1 MGRILASTAAVAAA
15 AAAACSSRNLAPYAE
30 AFFVPAAPTP
40 LRSPVSSLSSSFR
53 RSSLTTITRSR
64 RPPTAAAIAATT
76 IMNVAGAQPQQRLQ
90 QQQQQQLLQQRE
102 AWRHGGVKTRKLVD
116 ALSQGEIG
124 KRAFTK
130 ALAKRMMAK
139 ATGMQQDYEVS
150 PEAAS
155 LAASS
160 SGSVESAAGD
170 LSTMESSWN
179 KRGYGSAISRSVE
192 IWVFGAKILFKELR
206 LRKVEDAVEKGEKRA
221 AIALQLKEGLLRLGP
236 TFIKLGQLLSTRID
250 VVPKEYIKE
259 LVMLQDDVP
268 GFAFQSAK
276 RILEEDLGKPL
287 EELYDS
293 FTEVPL
299 AAASLGQVHLAK
311 MKGGGEVAVKVQRA
325 GLKALFDQD
334 LQNLK
339 LLVKVLDKL
348 DPKFDGADRDWVSIY
363 EESAKLL
370 YKEIDYINE
379 AENAVRFSENFR
391 DTPWVKVPD
400 VYWNLTSER
409 VVTMEFVPGVKIN
422 NLEEID
428 RRGID
433 RKLLA
438 KRSAEAYLTQLCRH
452 GFFHCD
458 PHPGNVAC
466 DEQGGGRLIFYD
478 FGMMDEFKPNV
489 RSGLVNLIF
498 STYEN
503 EPRAV
508 CDALVEMGILKADAD
523 RISVEKIA
531 RSFLDE
537 FTTTLNR
544 GQDGKWT
551 SELTKE
557 DKVNIRKERRA
568 KLGEDLLSVSGDVPF
583 KFPPTFTFVFRAFTS
598 LDGIGKGLDTKY
610 DLTRLAQPYLQELLD
625 VRDGS
630 FVLSFA
636 KTFLKKVGWRPE
648 DLEAVVKSPR
658 NVAYVEDVTRKL
670 EQGDLKLRVRVLESE
685 RAFERLEL
693 TQTSMYDALAF
704 STFLNAAL
712 IMSTTLTA
720 GSPLLP
726 VRVAWTMA
734 GIFGLRIPLGLSK
747 VRKQDKK
754 YATYGL
760 K

>member
-1 MGRILASTAAVAAA
+1 MKVAA
-15 AAAACSSRNLAPYAE
+15 
-30 AFFVPAAPTP
+30 T
-40 LRSPVSSLSSSFR
+40 
-53 RSSLTTITRSR
+53 
-64 RPPTAAAIAATT
+64 
-76 IMNVAGAQPQQRLQ
+76 QPQQESWQ
-90 QQQQQQLLQQRE
+90 D
-102 AWRHGGVKTRKLVD
+102 GGLKTRD
-116 ALSQGEIG
+116 IFNALSQGEIG
-124 KRAFTK
+124 KRTFTQ
-130 ALAKRMMAK
+130 ALAKRMVAK
-139 ATGMQQDYEVS
+139 ATGMRRDYELEGES
-150 PEAAS
+150 AS
-155 LAASS
+155 LAAAS
-160 SGSVESAAGD
+160 SAAVDTTD
-170 LSTMESSWN
+170 LSSMESSWN
-179 KRGYGSAISRSVE
+179 KRGYGSAISRSAEV
-192 IWVFGAKILFKELR
+192 WVFGAKILFKEIR
-206 LRKVEDAVEKGEKRA
+206 LRKVEDAVEKSEKRA

-259 LVMLQDDVP
+259 LVMLQDNVP
-268 GFAFQSAK
+268 GFAFESAK
-276 RILEEDLGKPL
+276 KILEEDLGRPL

-293 FTEVPL
+293 FNVVPL

-311 MKGGGEVAVKVQRA
+311 MKGGAEVAVKVQRA

-339 LLVKVLDKL
+339 LLVRVLDKL

-379 AENAVRFSENFR
+379 AENAVRFKNNFE
-391 DTPWVKVPD
+391 DTPWVKVPE

-409 VVTMEFVPGVKIN
+409 VVTMEYVPGIKIN
-422 NLEEID
+422 NLDEID

-433 RKLLA
+433 RNLLA

-466 DEQGGGRLIFYD
+466 DEEGGGRLIFYD
-478 FGMMDEFKPNV
+478 FGMMDEFKPSV

-503 EPRAV
+503 DPRAV
-508 CDALVEMGILKADAD
+508 CDALVEMGILKAGAD

-531 RSFLDE
+531 RSFLSE
-537 FTTTLNR
+537 FTSTLNK
-544 GQDGKWT
+544 GQDGQWT
-551 SELTKE
+551 GELTKDE
-557 DKVNIRKERRA
+557 KVKKRKERRA

-598 LDGIGKGLDTKY
+598 LDGIGKGLDSKY
-610 DLTRLAQPYLQELLD
+610 DLTRLAQPYLKELLD
-625 VRDGS
+625 VKDGS
-630 FVLSFA
+630 FALSVA
-636 KTFLKKVGWRPE
+636 KTFVKKVGWRPE

-658 NVAYVEDVTRKL
+658 NVAYVEGITRKL

-712 IMSTTLTA
+712 IMTVT
-720 GSPLLP
+720 SPFGLLP
-726 VRVAWTMA
+726 VRISWALA
-734 GIFGLRIPLGLSK
+734 GLFGVRIPLGFLK

-754 YATYGL
+754 YTTYGL

>member
-1 MGRILASTAAVAAA
+1 MGRALSGTAAVAVAVAA
-15 AAAACSSRNLAPYAE
+15 WANHVPGADAFSPAMIASTASAFGGPSSAVICS
-30 AFFVPAAPTP
+30 
-40 LRSPVSSLSSSFR
+40 R
-53 RSSLTTITRSR
+53 RQARSR
-64 RPPTAAAIAATT
+64 RPSPS
-76 IMNVAGAQPQQRLQ
+76 MKVAGAQPQQQ
-90 QQQQQQLLQQRE
+90 D
-102 AWRHGGVKTRKLVD
+102 AWMAGGVKTRELFN

-124 KRAFTK
+124 KRAFTQ

-139 ATGMQQDYEVS
+139 ATGMQQDYELS
-150 PEAAS
+150 EAAS
-155 LAASS
+155 QAAASS
-160 SGSVESAAGD
+160 AVVDSSGD
-170 LSTMESSWN
+170 LSNMESSWN

-192 IWVFGAKILFKELR
+192 VWIFGAKILFKEIK
-206 LRKVEDAVEKGEKRA
+206 LRKVEDAAEKSQKRS
-221 AIALQLKEGLLRLGP
+221 AIAVQLKDGLLRLGP

-259 LVMLQDDVP
+259 LVMLQDNVP
-268 GFAFQSAK
+268 GFPFESAK
-276 RILEEDLGKPL
+276 RIIEEDLGQPL
-287 EELYDS
+287 EELYETVS
-293 FTEVPL
+293 EVPL

-311 MKGGGEVAVKVQRA
+311 IKGGEQVAVKVQRA

-334 LQNLK
+334 LKNLK

-379 AENAVRFSENFR
+379 AENAIRFKENFQ

-400 VYWNLTSER
+400 VYWNMTSER

-422 NLEEID
+422 NIDEID

-466 DEQGGGRLIFYD
+466 DEEDGGRLIFYD

-503 EPRAV
+503 DPRAV
-508 CDALVEMGILKADAD
+508 CDALVEMGILKAGSD

-531 RSFLDE
+531 RSFLGE
-537 FTTTLNR
+537 FTNTLNQ

-551 SELTKE
+551 AELTKE
-557 DKVNIRKERRA
+557 DKTRLRKERRA

-610 DLTRLAQPYLQELLD
+610 DLTRLAQPYLKELLD

-630 FVLSFA
+630 FALSVA
-636 KTFLKKVGWRPE
+636 KTFVKKVGWRPE

-658 NVAYVEDVTRKL
+658 NVAYVEDITRKL

-693 TQTSMYDALAF
+693 TQTSMYDAIAF

-712 IMSTTLTA
+712 ILSATLST

-726 VRVAWTMA
+726 VRVAWTLA
-734 GIFGLRIPLGLSK
+734 GVFGLRIPVGLFK
-747 VRKQDKK
+747 IRKQDQK
-754 YATYGL
+754 YSTYGL

>member
-1 MGRILASTAAVAAA
+1 MGRPFAGAAAVAVVMVATL
-15 AAAACSSRNLAPYAE
+15 CNNLVLHADA
-30 AFFVPAAPTP
+30 FVPVAWSASSTFRGSSPTSRAA
-40 LRSPVSSLSSSFR
+40 
-53 RSSLTTITRSR
+53 RSR
-64 RPPTAAAIAATT
+64 RPARSAGAAAPV
-76 IMNVAGAQPQQRLQ
+76 MNVVGTRPQQQ
-90 QQQQQQLLQQRE
+90 D
-102 AWRHGGVKTRKLVD
+102 AWKAGGVKTRELFN

-124 KRAFTK
+124 KRAFTQ
-130 ALAKRMMAK
+130 ALAKRMIKK
-139 ATGMQQDYEVS
+139 ATGMQQDFELS
-150 PEAAS
+150 EEAS

-160 SGSVESAAGD
+160 SAVVESSGD
-170 LSTMESSWN
+170 LSNMESSWN
-179 KRGYGSAISRSVE
+179 KRGYGSAINRSVE
-192 IWVFGAKILFKELR
+192 VWIFGAKILIKELR
-206 LRKVEDAVEKGEKRA
+206 LRKVEDAAEKSEKRA
-221 AIALQLKEGLLRLGP
+221 AIALLLKDGLLRLGP

-259 LVMLQDDVP
+259 LVMLQDNVP
-268 GFAFQSAK
+268 GFPFESAK
-276 RILEEDLGKPL
+276 KILEEDLGKPL
-287 EELYDS
+287 EEMYDS
-293 FTEVPL
+293 FNSVPL

-311 MKGGGEVAVKVQRA
+311 MKGGGQVAVKVQRA

-334 LQNLK
+334 LKNLK

-363 EESAKLL
+363 DESAKLL

-379 AENAVRFSENFR
+379 AENAVRFKENFE
-391 DTPWVKVPD
+391 DTPWVKVPS

-409 VVTMEFVPGVKIN
+409 VVTMEYVPGVKIN
-422 NLEEID
+422 NLDEID

-466 DEQGGGRLIFYD
+466 DEEGGGRLIFYD

-503 EPRAV
+503 DPRAV
-508 CDALVEMGILKADAD
+508 CDALEEMGILKAGSD

-531 RSFLDE
+531 RSFLGE
-537 FTTTLNR
+537 FTNTLNK

-557 DKVNIRKERRA
+557 DKVSMRKERRA

-583 KFPPTFTFVFRAFTS
+583 KFPATFTFVFRAFTS
-598 LDGIGKGLDTKY
+598 LDGIGKGLDNRQDLNRGLGSRY
-610 DLTRLAQPYLQELLD
+610 DLTRLAQPYLKELLD
-625 VRDGS
+625 VKDGS
-630 FVLSFA
+630 VALSVA
-636 KTFLKKVGWRPE
+636 KSFTKQVGWRPE
-648 DLEAVVKSPR
+648 DLKAVVKSPR
-658 NVAYVEDVTRKL
+658 NVAYVEGVMRKL

-693 TQTSMYDALAF
+693 TQTSMFDALAF

-712 IMSTTLTA
+712 IMSTTLAA
-720 GSPLLP
+720 GAPLFP
-726 VRVAWTMA
+726 VRFAWTLA
-734 GIFGLRIPLGLSK
+734 GVFGVRIPLGLLK
-747 VRKQDKK
+747 IRKQDKK
-754 YATYGL
+754 YSTYGL

>member
-1 MGRILASTAAVAAA
+1 MGRALSGTTAVAVAVAAWANHVPSADAFSPAMIASTASAFG
-15 AAAACSSRNLAPYAE
+15 CPSSA
-30 AFFVPAAPTP
+30 TI
-40 LRSPVSSLSSSFR
+40 SR
-53 RSSLTTITRSR
+53 RQARSR
-64 RPPTAAAIAATT
+64 RPSPS
-76 IMNVAGAQPQQRLQ
+76 MKVAGAQPQQQ
-90 QQQQQQLLQQRE
+90 D
-102 AWRHGGVKTRKLVD
+102 AWLAGGVKTRELFN

-124 KRAFTK
+124 KRAFTQ

-139 ATGMQQDYEVS
+139 ATGMQRDYELS
-150 PEAAS
+150 EAAGQA
-155 LAASS
+155 AASS
-160 SGSVESAAGD
+160 AVVNSSGD
-170 LSTMESSWN
+170 LSNMESSWN

-192 IWVFGAKILFKELR
+192 VWVFGAKILFKEIK
-206 LRKVEDAVEKGEKRA
+206 LRKVEDAAEKSQKRA
-221 AIALQLKEGLLRLGP
+221 AIAVQLKDGLLRLGP

-259 LVMLQDDVP
+259 LVMLQDNVP
-268 GFAFQSAK
+268 GFPFESAK
-276 RILEEDLGKPL
+276 RIIEEDLGQPL
-287 EELYDS
+287 EELYETVS
-293 FTEVPL
+293 EVPL

-311 MKGGGEVAVKVQRA
+311 IKGGEQVAVKVQRA
-325 GLKALFDQD
+325 GLKDLFDQD
-334 LQNLK
+334 LKNLK

-379 AENAVRFSENFR
+379 AENAVRFKENFQ

-400 VYWNLTSER
+400 VYWNMTSER

-466 DEQGGGRLIFYD
+466 DEQDGGRLIFYD

-503 EPRAV
+503 DPRAV
-508 CDALVEMGILKADAD
+508 CDALVEMGILKAGSD

-531 RSFLDE
+531 RSFLGE
-537 FTTTLNR
+537 FTNTLNQ

-557 DKVNIRKERRA
+557 DKTRLRKERRA

-610 DLTRLAQPYLQELLD
+610 DLTRLAQPYLKELLD

-630 FVLSFA
+630 FALSFA
-636 KTFLKKVGWRPE
+636 KTFVKKVGWRPE

-658 NVAYVEDVTRKL
+658 NVAYVENITRKL

-693 TQTSMYDALAF
+693 TQTSMYDAIAF

-712 IMSTTLTA
+712 ILSATGSA

-726 VRVAWTMA
+726 VRVAWTLA
-734 GIFGLRIPLGLSK
+734 GVFGLRIPVGLFK
-747 VRKQDKK
+747 IRKQDQK
-754 YATYGL
+754 YSTYGL

>member
-1 MGRILASTAAVAAA
+1 MK
-15 AAAACSSRNLAPYAE
+15 
-30 AFFVPAAPTP
+30 
-40 LRSPVSSLSSSFR
+40 
-53 RSSLTTITRSR
+53 
-64 RPPTAAAIAATT
+64 
-76 IMNVAGAQPQQRLQ
+76 VAGAQPQQRD
-90 QQQQQQLLQQRE
+90 
-102 AWRHGGVKTRKLVD
+102 AWLEGGVKTRELFN

-124 KRAFTK
+124 KRAFTQ
-130 ALAKRMMAK
+130 ALAKRMMSK
-139 ATGMQQDYEVS
+139 ATGMQRDYELS
-150 PEAAS
+150 EAAS

-160 SGSVESAAGD
+160 SASVASTAD
-170 LSTMESSWN
+170 LSNMESSWN

-192 IWVFGAKILFKELR
+192 VWVFGAKILLKEIK
-206 LRKVEDAVEKGEKRA
+206 LRKVEDAAEKSRKRA
-221 AIALQLKEGLLRLGP
+221 AIAVKLKEGLLKLGP

-259 LVMLQDDVP
+259 LVMLQDNVP
-268 GFAFQSAK
+268 GFPFETAK
-276 RILEEDLGKPL
+276 RIIEEDLGKPL
-287 EELYDS
+287 EDLYDS
-293 FTEVPL
+293 FSDVPL

-311 MKGGGEVAVKVQRA
+311 MKGGGEVAVKVQRG

-334 LQNLK
+334 LKNLK
-339 LLVKVLDKL
+339 LLVKVLDKA

-379 AENAVRFSENFR
+379 AENAVRFKENFQ

-409 VVTMEFVPGVKIN
+409 VVTMEYVPGVKIN
-422 NLEEID
+422 NLEEIE

-503 EPRAV
+503 DPRAV
-508 CDALVEMGILKADAD
+508 CDALVEMGILKAGAD

-531 RSFLDE
+531 RSFLGE
-537 FTTTLNR
+537 FTSTLQK

-551 SELTKE
+551 SELSKE
-557 DKVNIRKERRA
+557 DKVRLRKERRA

-610 DLTRLAQPYLQELLD
+610 DLTRLAQPYLKELLD
-625 VRDGS
+625 VKDGS
-630 FVLSFA
+630 FALSVA
-636 KTFLKKVGWRPE
+636 KTFVKKVGWRPE

-658 NVAYVEDVTRKL
+658 NVAYVENITRKL

-712 IMSTTLTA
+712 IMSTTLAT

-726 VRVAWTMA
+726 VRVAWTLA
-734 GIFGLRIPLGLSK
+734 GVFGLRIPLGLLK
-747 VRKQDKK
+747 IRKQDKK
-754 YATYGL
+754 YSTYGL

>member
-1 MGRILASTAAVAAA
+1 
-15 AAAACSSRNLAPYAE
+15 
-30 AFFVPAAPTP
+30 
-40 LRSPVSSLSSSFR
+40 
-53 RSSLTTITRSR
+53 
-64 RPPTAAAIAATT
+64 
-76 IMNVAGAQPQQRLQ
+76 
-90 QQQQQQLLQQRE
+90 
-102 AWRHGGVKTRKLVD
+102 
-116 ALSQGEIG
+116 
-124 KRAFTK
+124 
-130 ALAKRMMAK
+130 
-139 ATGMQQDYEVS
+139 
-150 PEAAS
+150 
-155 LAASS
+155 
-160 SGSVESAAGD
+160 
-170 LSTMESSWN
+170 MESSWN

-192 IWVFGAKILFKELR
+192 VWVFGAKILFKEIK
-206 LRKVEDAVEKGEKRA
+206 LRKVEDAAEKSQKRA
-221 AIALQLKEGLLRLGP
+221 AIAVQLKDGLLRLGP

-259 LVMLQDDVP
+259 LVMLQDNVP
-268 GFAFQSAK
+268 GFPFESAK
-276 RILEEDLGKPL
+276 RIIEEDLGQPL
-287 EELYDS
+287 EELYETVS
-293 FTEVPL
+293 EVPL

-311 MKGGGEVAVKVQRA
+311 IKGGEQVAVKVQRA
-325 GLKALFDQD
+325 GLKDLFDQD
-334 LQNLK
+334 LKNLK

-379 AENAVRFSENFR
+379 AENAVRFKENFQ

-400 VYWNLTSER
+400 VYWNMTSER

-422 NLEEID
+422 NLDEID

-466 DEQGGGRLIFYD
+466 DEQDGGRLIFYD

-503 EPRAV
+503 DPRAV
-508 CDALVEMGILKADAD
+508 CDALVEMGILKAGSD

-531 RSFLDE
+531 RSFLGE
-537 FTTTLNR
+537 FTNTLNQ

-557 DKVNIRKERRA
+557 DKTRLRKERRA

-610 DLTRLAQPYLQELLD
+610 DLTRLAQPYLKELLD

-630 FVLSFA
+630 FALSFA
-636 KTFLKKVGWRPE
+636 KTFVKKVGWRPE

-693 TQTSMYDALAF
+693 TQTSMYDAIAF

-712 IMSTTLTA
+712 ILSATVSA

-726 VRVAWTMA
+726 VRVAWTLA
-734 GIFGLRIPLGLSK
+734 GVFGLRIPVGLFK
-747 VRKQDKK
+747 ARWLFL
-754 YATYGL
+754 T
-760 K
+760 

>member
-1 MGRILASTAAVAAA
+1 MGRALSGTAAVAVAVA
-15 AAAACSSRNLAPYAE
+15 TWANHVPSADAFSPAMVASTASAFGGPSSA
-30 AFFVPAAPTP
+30 VI
-40 LRSPVSSLSSSFR
+40 SR
-53 RSSLTTITRSR
+53 RQARSR
-64 RPPTAAAIAATT
+64 RPSPS
-76 IMNVAGAQPQQRLQ
+76 MNVAGAQPQQQ
-90 QQQQQQLLQQRE
+90 D
-102 AWRHGGVKTRKLVD
+102 AWLAGGVKTRELFN

-124 KRAFTK
+124 KRAFTQ

-139 ATGMQQDYEVS
+139 ATGMQRDYELS
-150 PEAAS
+150 EAAS
-155 LAASS
+155 QAAASS
-160 SGSVESAAGD
+160 AVVNSSGD
-170 LSTMESSWN
+170 LSNMESSWN

-192 IWVFGAKILFKELR
+192 VWVFGAKILFKEIK
-206 LRKVEDAVEKGEKRA
+206 LRKVEEAAEKSQKRA
-221 AIALQLKEGLLRLGP
+221 AIAVQLKDGLLRLGP

-259 LVMLQDDVP
+259 LVMLQDNVP
-268 GFAFQSAK
+268 GFPFESAK
-276 RILEEDLGKPL
+276 RLIEEDLGQPL
-287 EELYDS
+287 EELYETFS
-293 FTEVPL
+293 EVPL

-311 MKGGGEVAVKVQRA
+311 IKGGEQVAVKVQRA

-334 LQNLK
+334 LKNLK

-363 EESAKLL
+363 DESAKLL

-379 AENAVRFSENFR
+379 AENAIRFKENFQ

-400 VYWNLTSER
+400 VYWNMTSER

-422 NLEEID
+422 NLDEID

-466 DEQGGGRLIFYD
+466 DEQDGGRLIFYD

-503 EPRAV
+503 DPRAV
-508 CDALVEMGILKADAD
+508 CDALVEMGILKAGSD

-531 RSFLDE
+531 RSFLGE
-537 FTTTLNR
+537 FTNTLNQ

-557 DKVNIRKERRA
+557 DKTRLRKERRA

-610 DLTRLAQPYLQELLD
+610 DLTRLAQPYLKELLD

-630 FVLSFA
+630 FALSFA
-636 KTFLKKVGWRPE
+636 KTFVKK
-648 DLEAVVKSPR
+648 
-658 NVAYVEDVTRKL
+658 
-670 EQGDLKLRVRVLESE
+670 
-685 RAFERLEL
+685 
-693 TQTSMYDALAF
+693 
-704 STFLNAAL
+704 
-712 IMSTTLTA
+712 
-720 GSPLLP
+720 
-726 VRVAWTMA
+726 
-734 GIFGLRIPLGLSK
+734 
-747 VRKQDKK
+747 
-754 YATYGL
+754 
-760 K
+760 